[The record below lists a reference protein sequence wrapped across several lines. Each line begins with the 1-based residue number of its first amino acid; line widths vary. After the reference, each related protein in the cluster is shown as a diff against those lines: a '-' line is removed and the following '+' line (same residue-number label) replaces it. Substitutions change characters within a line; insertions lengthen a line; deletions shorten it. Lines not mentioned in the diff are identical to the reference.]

1 MSRSLTTAPTVE
13 GNRPSRCALPP
24 GLDPGR
30 LPAHVAV
37 IMDGNG
43 RWAGQRKLP
52 RVMGHREG
60 VEALKRTLRLCSDW
74 GIGSLT
80 AYAFSTE
87 NWNRPGEEVSFLMTL
102 FERVLA
108 KELKALEQEQVR
120 IRFLGDLEQLPEGLQ
135 QLIQDATDRTASNTG
150 IRFNVCTNYGG
161 RRELVRAARLLAEQ
175 VARGE
180 LEPAAIDE
188 QAFASK
194 LLTAG
199 EPDPDLLIRTSGEQ
213 RISNFLLWQLAYAE
227 LHITDVLW
235 PDFDEAALVTALMDF
250 QNRQRRFGGVESVSS

>member
-74 GIGSLT
+74 GIGSDRK
-80 AYAFSTE
+80 STRL
-87 NWNRPGEEVSFLMTL
+87 NSSHS
-102 FERVLA
+102 
-108 KELKALEQEQVR
+108 
-120 IRFLGDLEQLPEGLQ
+120 Q
-135 QLIQDATDRTASNTG
+135 QSRM
-150 IRFNVCTNYGG
+150 
-161 RRELVRAARLLAEQ
+161 
-175 VARGE
+175 
-180 LEPAAIDE
+180 P
-188 QAFASK
+188 
-194 LLTAG
+194 
-199 EPDPDLLIRTSGEQ
+199 
-213 RISNFLLWQLAYAE
+213 
-227 LHITDVLW
+227 
-235 PDFDEAALVTALMDF
+235 
-250 QNRQRRFGGVESVSS
+250 SSA

>member
-1 MSRSLTTAPTVE
+1 MSRSLTTALTVE

-135 QLIQDATDRTASNTG
+135 QLIQDATDRTASNSG

-161 RRELVRAARLLAEQ
+161 RRELVRAARLLAQ
-175 VARGE
+175 
-180 LEPAAIDE
+180 
-188 QAFASK
+188 
-194 LLTAG
+194 
-199 EPDPDLLIRTSGEQ
+199 
-213 RISNFLLWQLAYAE
+213 
-227 LHITDVLW
+227 
-235 PDFDEAALVTALMDF
+235 
-250 QNRQRRFGGVESVSS
+250 

>member
-180 LEPAAIDE
+180 LEPGAIDE

-213 RISNFLLWQLAYAE
+213 RISNFLLWQLAYEIGRA
-227 LHITDVLW
+227 HV
-235 PDFDEAALVTALMDF
+235 
-250 QNRQRRFGGVESVSS
+250 